1 MLIKI
6 VGHKSSFS
14 RNFTYWRTTGT
25 PTKSSVP
32 HLKTAPRP
40 SAVTC
45 DTLNITNRLRLLKGT
60 MKKLQE
66 LSFIQ
71 EAATFVGLN
80 MPGLLFVAWLI
91 YSHALRVVPGDLHLF
106 TAPNGQEV
114 HLIMSATA
122 WFIGESIAAVLL
134 VAAHVVKDSALIIWG
149 KAVAIL
155 KIAKAA
161 VVGLLGVEVHEN
173 PLRN

>member
-1 MLIKI
+1 
-6 VGHKSSFS
+6 
-14 RNFTYWRTTGT
+14 
-25 PTKSSVP
+25 
-32 HLKTAPRP
+32 
-40 SAVTC
+40 
-45 DTLNITNRLRLLKGT
+45 

-66 LSFIQ
+66 LSLAQKVAVAI
-71 EAATFVGLN
+71 GLN
-80 MPGLLFVAWLI
+80 MPGLLFTAWLVANN
-91 YSHALRVVPGDLHLF
+91 ALRVVPGDLYLF
-106 TAPNGQEV
+106 TAHNGQEV

-122 WFIGESIAAVLL
+122 WFIGEAIAAVLL

>member
-1 MLIKI
+1 
-6 VGHKSSFS
+6 
-14 RNFTYWRTTGT
+14 
-25 PTKSSVP
+25 
-32 HLKTAPRP
+32 
-40 SAVTC
+40 
-45 DTLNITNRLRLLKGT
+45 

-71 EAATFVGLN
+71 EVATFVGLN

-122 WFIGESIAAVLL
+122 WFIGESTAAASAEIFDTSAYLFTVIDSLL
-134 VAAHVVKDSALIIWG
+134 IQSVKMD
-149 KAVAIL
+149 VH
-155 KIAKAA
+155 
-161 VVGLLGVEVHEN
+161 GLY
-173 PLRN
+173 